1 MSARVRPPGGW
12 LPWVAVTV
20 GLLLFG
26 GANAHLIY
34 VAYLSE
40 PSCVPHL
47 KVADGT
53 GGYGAAR
60 SAC

>member
-1 MSARVRPPGGW
+1 MTARARPPGGW
-12 LPWVAVTV
+12 LPWLCVAA

-26 GANAHLIY
+26 GANAHLVY
-34 VAYLSE
+34 VAYQSE
-40 PSCVPHL
+40 PDCVAHL
-47 KVADGT
+47 KVADGS